1 MNPQVR
7 IVGEARCLA
16 PPPSTELQ
24 RRLAGCTATVQSA
37 HRSGWGVWVRFDVIA
52 VADDATGRQT
62 RRRQDGLDVLIF
74 PGEYEAL

>member
-1 MNPQVR
+1 MKPQVR

-24 RRLAGCTATVQSA
+24 RRFAGCTATVQSA
-37 HRSGWGVWVRFDVIA
+37 HRSGWGMWVRFDMT
-52 VADDATGRQT
+52 VASDNSAGRQT